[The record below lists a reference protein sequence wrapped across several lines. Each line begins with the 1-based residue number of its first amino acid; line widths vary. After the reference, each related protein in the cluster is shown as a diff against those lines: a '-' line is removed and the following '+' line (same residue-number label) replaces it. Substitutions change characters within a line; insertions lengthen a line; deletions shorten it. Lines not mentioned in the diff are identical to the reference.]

1 MNYHIARYSTHFR
14 LGPKAA
20 HHSLPLLLSL
30 FLLMDTVARASA
42 PSPRMPA
49 QGSPGPNP
57 IAQGEKDMRPL
68 EPGKPIER
76 ELAGGQSHSYQITL
90 TEGQY
95 LRVVVE
101 QRGVDV
107 VVTLL
112 SPDGKK
118 LIEVDSPNGAQGPEP
133 LQWIVEAPGTY
144 WLEVRSLENNAKLV
158 LHHGEGE
165 G

>member
-1 MNYHIARYSTHFR
+1 MNYHIARYSTPFR
-14 LGPKAA
+14 LGLKAA

-30 FLLMDTVARASA
+30 FLLVETVARASA

-57 IAQGEKDMRPL
+57 VVQGEKDMRPL

-95 LRVVVE
+95 FRVVVE

-107 VVTLL
+107 VVWQLGR
-112 SPDGKK
+112 DGINM
-118 LIEVDSPNGAQGPEP
+118 LEVDD
-133 LQWIVEAPGTY
+133 T
-144 WLEVRSLENNAKLV
+144 
-158 LHHGEGE
+158 
-165 G
+165 